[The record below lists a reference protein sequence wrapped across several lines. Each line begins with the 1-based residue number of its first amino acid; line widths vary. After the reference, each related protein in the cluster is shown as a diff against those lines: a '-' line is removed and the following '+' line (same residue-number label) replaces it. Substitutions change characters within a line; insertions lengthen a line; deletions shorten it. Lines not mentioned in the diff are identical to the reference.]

1 MLCRRTSAWAGCGWP
16 CAAEQREV
24 LCVQGLCSPGTEP
37 PLLPALPF
45 PEPLCEDSHPP
56 GMLPA
61 LLLVLDLLPV
71 GCRALLGLWG
81 KALVLQD
88 PRASQGCRTPAGG
101 HALQHPSGLTLH
113 HNARA
118 AVPQGAAGGVQLTP
132 AMRKIIL
139 SSPSCCDPCSRPCCA
154 KGGRWRRAAARPR
167 RSRRAGERLGGD
179 GPRLPQ
185 PLPLDPRGLQ
195 GLRRR
200 AGAACAPCRDA
211 HGVRAG
217 RRARCAPGPA
227 PAGEGAAGTWRAPNP
242 GRRAV
247 RCLRGNGLVS
257 WPAKRSFKFKFK
269 RPKSA
274 PLLSELLHPPHAA
287 ASRLREKPGSFS
299 LLVVLGNNAR
309 TAEGAS
315 RSCFRVDFFFLI
327 FFPCQQ
333 NV

>member
-1 MLCRRTSAWAGCGWP
+1 MQEDQCLGWLRLALRCRTAGGAVCTGFVFSGSRTTAPA
-16 CAAEQREV
+16 RF
-24 LCVQGLCSPGTEP
+24 
-37 PLLPALPF
+37 ALPGA
-45 PEPLCEDSHPP
+45 PLRGLSPP
-56 GMLPA
+56 GDASSFAFGARSFPCGLPSTSGA
-61 LLLVLDLLPV
+61 PAV
-71 GCRALLGLWG
+71 LWG
-81 KALVLQD
+81 EPLVLQD
-88 PRASQGCRTPAGG
+88 PRASQRCRTPAGG
-101 HALQHPSGLTLH
+101 HAPQHPSGLTLH

-118 AVPQGAAGGVQLTP
+118 AVPQGAAAGVQLPP
-132 AMRKIIL
+132 ATRKIIL

-227 PAGEGAAGTWRAPNP
+227 PAGGGAAGTWRAPNP
-242 GRRAV
+242 GRRAA

-299 LLVVLGNNAR
+299 FLVVLGNNAR

-315 RSCFRVDFFFLI
+315 RSCFRVDFFF
-327 FFPCQQ
+327 F
-333 NV
+333 